1 MHLVFDSEIA
11 RVYGVNEAIMIANFQ
26 FWILKNK
33 ANETNCFDGHYW
45 TYNSNK
51 AFQEL
56 FPFWSAKTIR
66 TTLDH
71 LKDQNI
77 IITGNYNKQTY
88 DRTLWYA
95 FADED
100 KWLGSN
106 GQMDLPKT
114 ANGFVQNGKPIP
126 DILPDNNNISVAGD
140 FSSKTDIPKTPT
152 TQKCDDGK
160 LVAPKQKEKDFFAEV
175 LVEMLNNHLTDAYN
189 RNFTTS
195 DWYKHME
202 LLIKHDGVDFE
213 RASDVLLWHFEHLD
227 RPYCHVIL
235 SARAFREKFLAL
247 EMQMKKMEARN
258 DIAKVY

>member
-33 ANETNCFDGHYW
+33 ANEANCFDGHYW

-51 AFQEL
+51 ALQEL

-126 DILPDNNNISVAGD
+126 DIIPDNNNISVAGD
-140 FSSKTDIPKTPT
+140 FSSTDIPKIPT

-160 LVAPKQKEKDFFAEV
+160 LVEPKKKEKDFYAEV
-175 LVEMLNNHLTDAYN
+175 LVEMLEIHLSDAYN
-189 RNFTTS
+189 RKFTTN
-195 DWYKHME
+195 DWYKQME
-202 LLIKHDGVDFE
+202 LLIKHDGIEFE
-213 RASDVLLWHFEHLD
+213 RARDVMNWHFEHLD
-227 RPYCHVIL
+227 RAYCHVIL

-247 EMQMKKMEARN
+247 ETQMKKQTPYS
-258 DIAKVY
+258 IGG

>member
-1 MHLVFDSEIA
+1 MHFVFDGDVA
-11 RVYGVNEAIMIANFQ
+11 KVYGVNEAIMIANLQ
-26 FWILKNK
+26 FWLLKNK
-33 ANETNCFDGHYW
+33 ANNNNYFDGHYW

-56 FPFWSAKTIR
+56 FPFWSSKTIR

-71 LKDQNI
+71 LRDQNV
-77 IITGNYNKQTY
+77 IITGNYNQNTH

-106 GQMDLPKT
+106 QQMDLPKSE
-114 ANGFVQNGKPIP
+114 NGFDEIGEPIP
-126 DILPDNNNISVAGD
+126 DILPDNNNNISVAGQNLT
-140 FSSKTDIPKTPT
+140 KN
-152 TQKCDDGK
+152 CDT
-160 LVAPKQKEKDFFAEV
+160 VAPKKKEKDFFAEV